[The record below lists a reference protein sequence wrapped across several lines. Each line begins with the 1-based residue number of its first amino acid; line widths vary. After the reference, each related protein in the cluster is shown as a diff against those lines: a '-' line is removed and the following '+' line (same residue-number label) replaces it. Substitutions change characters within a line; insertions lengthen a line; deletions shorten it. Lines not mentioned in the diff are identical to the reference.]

1 MAEGIELAKAY
12 VQIIPSAD
20 GIQGNLT
27 AALTG
32 QATAAG
38 KSAGKS
44 MFGAM
49 LGVEAVKAA
58 AGGLTSFAKSASEVG
73 KEFDSSMSQVAATL
87 GYTTEE
93 LSDSGS
99 EASQTLETLRA
110 FARNMGATT
119 AFSAAEAADALN
131 YMALA
136 GYDAQTS
143 MKMLPNVL
151 NLAAAGGLDLATA
164 SDMITDAGSAL
175 NLTLEDGSVNVAL
188 VTDMVDQMAKASS
201 KSNTSVGQLGDAILT
216 IGGTANIM
224 AGGTERLSTVLGL
237 LADNG
242 IKGSEAGTHL
252 RNMILKLASPTDD
265 GAAAMEALGLSVFDA
280 EGKMRDFQDIFG
292 DLNKAFE
299 GMTDEKKVQYI
310 SALFNS
316 RDIASVNALL
326 NTTTERWDE
335 LAAAIVDSKDAAGAM
350 ADTQL
355 DNLAG
360 DTKILESAM
369 SELKI
374 TLSQEMSPIIRDI
387 TQGATG
393 LITDVAG
400 WLKTAD
406 IKGTL
411 DAIVGVINDVAGA
424 ISPLTDEI
432 IELFSEQEIAS
443 GTAEA
448 FHSVWDGVLEVIN
461 VASYA
466 LADIIQGLA
475 DFVNWLSGGSTEAEI
490 FKGVIV
496 AITAAF
502 VAYQAIQLTLTAVTN
517 GMAIAQGLLNT
528 IMAANPVTIVTLAI
542 VGLVAGIIYLW
553 NNCDAFREFLTGMF
567 DGIVEFFSYLPGFFG
582 EIGEGIVA
590 GWDAVCE
597 FFGSLPGFFVDL
609 GDSIGQAWNDI
620 VDFLSFIP
628 DFFADLISGAFSWGS
643 DMIENFVDGI
653 KSVGSWVTDGVA
665 AVGQGIADFLGF
677 SEPDKGPLSNFH
689 TYAPDMMALFAEGIR
704 DNTDLITDQISD
716 SFNIGSDINAAVSS
730 TVSLGEPVAAAAGD
744 IIIPVSIGADRLD
757 TAIVKSQQ
765 RMNYRAGGR

>member
-73 KEFDSSMSQVAATL
+73 KEFDASMSQVAATL

-99 EASQTLETLRA
+99 EAAQTFETLRDY
-110 FARNMGATT
+110 ARLMGAKT
-119 AFSAAEAADALN
+119 AFSAAEAAEALN

-151 NLAAAGGLDLATA
+151 NLAAAGGIELGTA
-164 SDMITDAGSAL
+164 SDMITDAQSAL
-175 NLTLEDGSVNVAL
+175 GLTLDETTV
-188 VTDMVDQMAKASS
+188 MVDQMAKASS

-374 TLSQEMSPIIRDI
+374 TLSQEMSPIIRDL
-387 TQGATG
+387 TQSATG

-424 ISPLTDEI
+424 ISPLTDKI

-496 AITAAF
+496 AVTAAF

-609 GDSIGQAWNDI
+609 GDNIGKAWNDI

-628 DFFADLISGAFSWGS
+628 DFFADLINGAFSWGS

-653 KSVGSWVTDGVA
+653 KSVGSFVTDGVA

-730 TVSLGEPVAAAAGD
+730 TVSLGEPAAADAGD

-757 TAIVKSQQ
+757 TVIVKSQQ